1 MSNISKILQDFIYSL
16 YSVFALIDG
25 LSDRLLLNLIELI
38 YNKIK
43 DLNVFLLLFFAFISF
58 YFFKDLHE
66 FYIYVSYLLLN
77 LNIFIKL
84 IILYKY
90 WINNKY
96 IKKNYP
102 IFYYIL
108 KYILLTVLLFNMYNI
123 IILIFK
129 IIIIYNKLLIKYMY
143 ELKFNILKK
152 LKSYLSSKLRRRF
165 EPNGPNLD
173 PDQIINMDPN
183 STKKKASELR
193 KKVLKQQKDN
203 LKHNIKKNIE
213 KNSFNPQA
221 RKRNWN
227 ETISKQE
234 VPNFTIESQLTNVKK
249 EFEAY
254 DNQTNKFNNI
264 INNIDNGKEQ
274 FFPDESK
281 PLFEEY
287 VKMINLLK
295 INLKNIEVNLNKL
308 KKKKKK

>member
-16 YSVFALIDG
+16 YTLFVLIDG
-25 LSDRLLLNLIELI
+25 LSDRFLLNLIELI

-43 DLNVFLLLFFAFISF
+43 NLNVFLLLLFPFISF

-77 LNIFIKL
+77 LSIFIKL

-108 KYILLTVLLFNMYNI
+108 KYILLTGLLFNMYNL

-129 IIIIYNKLLIKYMY
+129 VIFIYNKLLIKYMY

-152 LKSYLSSKLRRRF
+152 LKSYFSSKLKRGSLAH
-165 EPNGPNLD
+165 EPNGPNFD
-173 PDQIINMDPN
+173 PDQVINMDPN

-213 KNSFNPQA
+213 KNSFKG
-221 RKRNWN
+221 KRNWN

-295 INLKNIEVNLNKL
+295 INLKSIEVNLNKL